1 MYLDSFSQKRAK
13 APNNKGGLF
22 KKLVENL
29 KQGSNDKDLNTSLKL
44 FEEKLTEIN
53 GLEGIRK
60 AKELIK
66 QAKVFV
72 F

>member
-1 MYLDSFSQKRAK
+1 M
-13 APNNKGGLF
+13 F

-29 KQGSNDKDLNTSLKL
+29 KHGSNDKELNTSLKL

-53 GLEGIRK
+53 ELESIKK
-60 AKELIK
+60 AKEIIK
-66 QAKVFV
+66 QAKVRLNFC